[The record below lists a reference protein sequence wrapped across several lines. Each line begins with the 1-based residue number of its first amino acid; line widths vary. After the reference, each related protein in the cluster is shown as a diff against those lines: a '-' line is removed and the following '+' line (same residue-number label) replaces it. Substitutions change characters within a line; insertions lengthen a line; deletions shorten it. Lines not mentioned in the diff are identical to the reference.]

1 VPLFAEYTGPQVR
14 LLRYSDNQKVD
25 VWFDKANNITKAV
38 LASNSN
44 TTVDI
49 YTWLGQTDLKVIDIW
64 YNQSA
69 NGRHLTS
76 NDNRDI
82 KPIFIYDGVMQRYT
96 AHFVSNRILSSINL
110 FNSNTITNMQMLM
123 RSHEISR
130 TGSFGVNFNGNNQ
143 ASTGRFS
150 MHIPW
155 ENGVWYWDPNDVGVN
170 RVVSAITTTSVG
182 AVTEAS
188 AYKSSTI
195 SSNGLEVNGAKYQSS
210 GFSAGTVTNG
220 LLLGTSTDTRIQ
232 YFIVFDSKTTDAQTQ
247 NIFNMMKAV

>member
-1 VPLFAEYTGPQVR
+1 VPLFVQYTGPHVR

-38 LASNSN
+38 LASNPN
-44 TTVDI
+44 TIIDI
-49 YTWLGQTDLKVIDIW
+49 YTWLDQTSLKVIDIW

-82 KPIFIYDGVMQRYT
+82 KPIFIYDGVMQSYT

-123 RSHEISR
+123 RSREISR
-130 TGSFGVNFNGNNQ
+130 AANYGVNFNGNNL
-143 ASTGRFS
+143 ASPGRFS
-150 MHIPW
+150 IDVSW
-155 ENGVWYWDPNDVGVN
+155 NEGIWYWDPNDLGVN
-170 RVVSAITTTSVG
+170 RARSTANITRVG
-182 AVTEAS
+182 AVAEVS
-188 AYKSSTI
+188 ANKSSSI
-195 SSNGLEVNGAKYQSS
+195 GRNGLEVNGNKYQSS

-220 LLLGTSTDTRIQ
+220 LLLGTDTDTRIQ

-247 NIFNMMKAV
+247 NIFNIMKAV

>member
-1 VPLFAEYTGPQVR
+1 
-14 LLRYSDNQKVD
+14 
-25 VWFDKANNITKAV
+25 
-38 LASNSN
+38 
-44 TTVDI
+44 
-49 YTWLGQTDLKVIDIW
+49 
-64 YNQSA
+64 
-69 NGRHLTS
+69 
-76 NDNRDI
+76 
-82 KPIFIYDGVMQRYT
+82 
-96 AHFVSNRILSSINL
+96 
-110 FNSNTITNMQMLM
+110 MLM